1 MAHRRTPPPLSQR
14 TEYLEPDN
22 DSDRDSGVGED
33 AGEDA
38 DSSHEATF
46 TEEENVNIQD
56 GLEENGGERRDFTVF
71 VAFQGNM
78 EDEDFAR
85 KLDTILS
92 GIPNMLDMGSDRLQP
107 QHVEPWNSVRVTFN
121 IPRDAAERLRLL
133 AQNNQQQLRDLGILS
148 VQIEGEGAI
157 NVAVGPIRGQEV
169 RVNGPIGG
177 PGQMRMDVGFPGQPG
192 TGGVRMANPAM
203 VPPGPGMAAQA
214 MMPGG
219 SGQMHPRVPRPS
231 SQTGSG
237 LYFLCYGSNDARY
250 VRSAATAAA
259 ASAPTGWPTCLRP
272 HASSGCPSHADSARW
287 QTA

>member
-1 MAHRRTPPPLSQR
+1 MAHRRNPPQLSQR

-38 DSSHEATF
+38 DGCHGCAVS
-46 TEEENVNIQD
+46 EEEEVNNRD
-56 GLEENGGERRDFTVF
+56 GTEENGSEDGDFTVF

-78 EDEDFAR
+78 EDEDFKQ
-85 KLDTILS
+85 KLETIIS
-92 GIPNMLDMGSDRLQP
+92 GIPNMLDMGPDRLQP

-157 NVAVGPIRGQEV
+157 NVAVGPNRGQEV
-169 RVNGPIGG
+169 RVNGPIGA

-192 TGGVRMANPAM
+192 
-203 VPPGPGMAAQA
+203 PGI
-214 MMPGG
+214 
-219 SGQMHPRVPRPS
+219 S
-231 SQTGSG
+231 
-237 LYFLCYGSNDARY
+237 
-250 VRSAATAAA
+250 
-259 ASAPTGWPTCLRP
+259 
-272 HASSGCPSHADSARW
+272 
-287 QTA
+287 